1 MLCLCTERGQRHY
14 GIASIS
20 SIADSITGR
29 NPFLPSGGQWHNI
42 KISVKPANVTG
53 LQPAIC
59 GPRPVVYR
67 QNSGRNNVIFRPSK
81 WHHRRLYERKEGQMI
96 GFSACATSAA
106 PSVKQRTLLCD
117 DNVAVQASK
126 LTNWNVRI
134 KSANW
139 HKTSLIGPGAAIVAV
154 FRFAVSFLRQR
165 HNCAEWSNEPF
176 RATYIPAWN
185 KWDSAWFAA
194 PIGSFF
200 FCAVGGVDQSTGK
213 KQTFCLWN
221 SWRKV
226 STFITLW
233 QHLWRNW
240 CDVCCG
246 LHY

>member
-29 NPFLPSGGQWHNI
+29 NPFLPSGGQRHNI

-67 QNSGRNNVIFRPSK
+67 QNSGRNNVIFRPSN

-176 RATYIPAWN
+176 RATYIPA
-185 KWDSAWFAA
+185 
-194 PIGSFF
+194 
-200 FCAVGGVDQSTGK
+200 
-213 KQTFCLWN
+213 
-221 SWRKV
+221 
-226 STFITLW
+226 
-233 QHLWRNW
+233 
-240 CDVCCG
+240 
-246 LHY
+246 